1 MTEETPA
8 QLRLSRAL
16 ANDDGRYK
24 RALSTAKKL
33 SKNELAKTAVHLLM
47 QLMRER
53 AFADRIDEVRA
64 TNHERWTLE
73 LRTER
78 DRFRAA
84 TLTEHERRAK
94 GGEARAA
101 KYAAAKAE
109 VRAAWAGADK
119 RGRGRVGIFASE
131 HAGKHGVTAS
141 TIKRWLK
148 PDK

>member
-16 ANDDGRYK
+16 AHEEVRYK

-64 TNHERWTLE
+64 THHERWTLE

-78 DRFRAA
+78 DGFRAA
-84 TLTEHERRAK
+84 TLIEHERRVK
-94 GGEARAA
+94 GGETRAA

-109 VRAAWAGADK
+109 VRALWASADK

-131 HAGKHGVTAS
+131 QAANHAVRAS
-141 TIKRWLK
+141 TIKNWLK